1 MRVVVITP
9 PVPVVTAEE
18 ARRHL
23 RLDDDEQ
30 DMLIEGYIAAATAH
44 IDGPDGW
51 LGRAIGE
58 QTLVAHGDLF
68 REDPVRLPYPPVVS
82 IEKAE
87 YQDAQGAWQTLDG
100 DAYELRGDQLGS
112 SWGTRWPTTRAYRG
126 AAETVRVTYRAGYAT
141 VPPPVRVAIL
151 MMVADMYRN
160 PGEAGGAA
168 TAQKAAIST
177 PVAKLLAPFRVYS

>member
-1 MRVVVITP
+1 MRVVVVMP
-9 PVPVVTAEE
+9 SEPVVTVEE
-18 ARRHL
+18 AKRHL
-23 RLDDDEQ
+23 RIDDDEQ
-30 DMLIEGYIAAATAH
+30 DELIEGYIAAATAH

-68 REDPVRLPYPPVVS
+68 REDPVWLPYPPVVS
-82 IEKAE
+82 IESIE
-87 YQDAQGAWQTLDG
+87 YQDAHGVWQTLG
-100 DAYELRGDQLGS
+100 ADAYELRGDQLGS
-112 SWGTRWPTTRAYRG
+112 SWGSRWPATRGYRG

-141 VPPPVRVAIL
+141 VPAPVRVAIL

-168 TAQKAAIST
+168 TAQKAAMST
-177 PVAKLLAPFRVYS
+177 PVEKLLVPFRVYS